1 MAFGDEVGEF
11 YHPLSPSSYRLCIDV
26 YGVAAFLA
34 VSKGQETG
42 EIKEP
47 MEMTLSKNG
56 FVIEQNGEKQEI
68 LWEQVGSVEHM
79 KGQLIIYMS
88 RIRAYLI
95 PDRAIG
101 DQKEAFFVLLREVIP
116 KERRKRV

>member
-42 EIKEP
+42 ERKDGKR
-47 MEMTLSKNG
+47 TDG
-56 FVIEQNGEKQEI
+56 DD
-68 LWEQVGSVEHM
+68 
-79 KGQLIIYMS
+79 LI
-88 RIRAYLI
+88 
-95 PDRAIG
+95 
-101 DQKEAFFVLLREVIP
+101 
-116 KERRKRV
+116 

>member
-1 MAFGDEVGEF
+1 MKQEV
-11 YHPLSPSSYRLCIDV
+11 LCVVVRRCMEAESIIIV
-26 YGVAAFLA
+26 GAGV
-34 VSKGQETG
+34 VGKGLNG
-42 EIKEP
+42 ILKHKGKMVKEP